1 MEAVRRHVPQKG
13 QIAGL
18 GRAVLAL
25 FTALLSLAG
34 VRSVVI
40 NQWSSTPAVGREL
53 LTSVL
58 AQLGAG
64 ESLGDALHKTARE
77 KIALDKDG
85 QEVAPSAGTTPRL
98 GSGSQKPTPR
108 GSQKPTPRSGTPP
121 RTGTAGSKGTAS
133 PKGSKPGTA
142 KGRKAAKAMKGMNE
156 LDNPRSQQSTLG
168 NAIVYGLPGFR
179 FA

>member
-1 MEAVRRHVPQKG
+1 M
-13 QIAGL
+13 
-18 GRAVLAL
+18 
-25 FTALLSLAG
+25 
-34 VRSVVI
+34 
-40 NQWSSTPAVGREL
+40 
-53 LTSVL
+53 
-58 AQLGAG
+58 
-64 ESLGDALHKTARE
+64 
-77 KIALDKDG
+77 
-85 QEVAPSAGTTPRL
+85 APSAGTTPRL

-133 PKGSKPGTA
+133 PKGPKPGTA
-142 KGRKAAKAMKGMNE
+142 KGRKAAKATKGMNE